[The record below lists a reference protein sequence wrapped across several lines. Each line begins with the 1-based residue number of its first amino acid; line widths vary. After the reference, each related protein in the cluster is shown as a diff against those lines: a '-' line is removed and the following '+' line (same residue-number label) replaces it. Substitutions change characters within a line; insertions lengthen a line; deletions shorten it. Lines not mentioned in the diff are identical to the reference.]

1 MKWKKIKYNNSKNDN
16 HTLNMQPLQDPVCRQ
31 QYSETVAA
39 LLEEGRTSES
49 KKKETAQDA
58 WNNIKQACIKAG
70 ETIIGK
76 KFPKSKKNT
85 CDTVK
90 TLSQKQK
97 QLGQQINSCWDKA
110 ERRKMQKERNNI
122 MKNIHQIIDDEETS
136 RIMQSVE
143 EIETYKNDSNRMYQ
157 AVRTLQKKQTK
168 NILVTGED
176 GLTKD
181 SEEQLEIITNFFEK
195 NIQQRKHRKNGR
207 CWTIQN
213 EWSFHGWRNWNCCKT
228 SEKQQKPGVDSINA
242 ELLKYGPN
250 ELHGEIANIFNQIA
264 ATGEIPTEIQ
274 QGILIPI
281 PKPGKPAGPPGN
293 LRLIILNSFDNQEN
307 S

>member
-1 MKWKKIKYNNSKNDN
+1 MKWKKVKYNNSKNDN
-16 HTLNMQPLQDPVCRQ
+16 HYLNMQRLQDPVCRQ
-31 QYSETVAA
+31 QYSEIVAA

-76 KFPKSKKNT
+76 KFPKTKKST
-85 CDTVK
+85 SDTVK

-97 QLGQQINSCWDKA
+97 QLGQQINSCCDKA
-110 ERRKMQKERNNI
+110 ERRKMQKERNSI

-157 AVRTLQKKQTK
+157 AVRILQKKQTK

-181 SEEQLEIITNFFEK
+181 SKEQLEIITNF
-195 NIQQRKHRKNGR
+195 RKHRQNGR
-207 CWTIQN
+207 C
-213 EWSFHGWRNWNCCKT
+213 
-228 SEKQQKPGVDSINA
+228 
-242 ELLKYGPN
+242 
-250 ELHGEIANIFNQIA
+250 
-264 ATGEIPTEIQ
+264 
-274 QGILIPI
+274 
-281 PKPGKPAGPPGN
+281 
-293 LRLIILNSFDNQEN
+293 
-307 S
+307 